1 MGGQKGYNGKTSG
14 KARHR
19 GKQTAKKG
27 LKKGSFCFMSSLSQN
42 KPFKIS
48 KLFDKRSIAVGRNKT
63 KTIPVSFV
71 PDLSLPLRSSIGSNI
86 TSTFFLM
93 HTFTGFWQWGHRVTN
108 TASELKTASRKII
121 FVQWGQL
128 PTLDS
133 SLSILFFICGFF
145 EP

>member
-1 MGGQKGYNGKTSG
+1 MAVRKLAQGANKRQK
-14 KARHR
+14 R
-19 GKQTAKKG
+19 G
-27 LKKGSFCFMSSLSQN
+27 LKKGSFCFMSPLSQN
-42 KPFKIS
+42 KPFRIS
-48 KLFDKRSIAVGRNKT
+48 RLSDKRSIAVGRNKT

-86 TSTFFLM
+86 TSTFFLT